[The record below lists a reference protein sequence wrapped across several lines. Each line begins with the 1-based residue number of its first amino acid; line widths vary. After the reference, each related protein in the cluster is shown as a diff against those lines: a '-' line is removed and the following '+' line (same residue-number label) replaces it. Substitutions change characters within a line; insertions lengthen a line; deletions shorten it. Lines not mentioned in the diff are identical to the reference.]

1 MPSKTK
7 LVKVRYDDNHVR
19 LNKGESMRKG
29 GGYCYRWS
37 TPDKKRHSVYA
48 STLESLRWKESQIEE
63 DRSLGLREDQSTTT
77 INEVFELWKATKRGI
92 RDRTRT
98 NYIYF
103 YELFVMPIFGTKRI
117 QKVKRTDVKAFYN
130 SLVEER
136 GLKLSTLDNVHTV
149 LHQVFQLAVDDYI
162 IRSNPSDRILTEIK
176 RAVGPDTEP
185 RKALTLEQETLFF
198 KNVYSRPDFQ
208 KWFPILYIMANTG
221 MRVGEITGL
230 RWCDVDFEKN
240 YISVNHTLVYYNH
253 RDEEGCYYTIHSPK
267 TKKSIR
273 NIPLTPSVRAA
284 FMMQKE
290 YLKLAELECLDHICG
305 YDDFI
310 FVNRFGHV
318 FNQSA
323 INTAIQRMVK
333 KINLEILDNID
344 EKDDPVLIPF
354 FSCHV
359 LRHTF
364 ATKMIYFGMNVKA
377 LQDILGHQEFSTTM
391 DIYVDRSQTLMRE
404 ELEKIEQLNMM
415 DANYF
420 AFDFKDFKPE

>member
-1 MPSKTK
+1 MPSKRK
-7 LVKVRYDDNHVR
+7 LVKVRYDDHHVR

-29 GGYCYRWS
+29 GGYCYRWTTS
-37 TPDKKRHSVYA
+37 DKKRHTVYA
-48 STLESLRWKESQIEE
+48 TTLEGLRLKESQIEE
-63 DRSLGLREDQSTTT
+63 DRSLGLREDQSNTTV
-77 INEVFELWKATKRGI
+77 NEVFELWKATKRGI

-103 YELFVMPIFGTKRI
+103 YELFVMPVFGTKRI
-117 QKVKRTDVKAFYN
+117 QKVKRSDVKAFYN

-136 GLKLSTLDNVHTV
+136 GLKLSTVDNVHTV
-149 LHQVFQLAVDDYI
+149 LHQVFQLATDDYI
-162 IRSNPSDRILTEIK
+162 IRSNPTDRVLTEIK

-185 RKALTLEQETLFF
+185 RKALTLEQEALFF
-198 KNVYSRPDFQ
+198 KNVYTRPAFQ
-208 KWFPILYIMANTG
+208 KWFPILYIMVNTG

-240 YISVNHTLVYYNH
+240 LISVNHTLVYYNH

-273 NIPLTPSVRAA
+273 NIPITPSVKAA

-290 YLKLAELECLDHICG
+290 YLELAELESLDHICG

-323 INTAIQRMVK
+323 INSAIHRMVK
-333 KINLEILDNID
+333 QINLEILDNLSEDD
-344 EKDDPVLIPF
+344 EPVLIPH
-354 FSCHV
+354 FSCHS

-364 ATKMIYFGMNVKA
+364 ATKMVYYGMNVKA
-377 LQDILGHQEFSTTM
+377 LQNILGHQEFSTTM
-391 DIYVDRSQTLMRE
+391 DIYVDDSQDLMRQ
-404 ELEKIEQLNMM
+404 ELEKYEQLNKV
-415 DANYF
+415 DKGHCV
-420 AFDFKDFKPE
+420 FDFKIFDPE